1 MKIVVAGGDGYIG
14 WPLSLKLANN
24 YPHAE
29 IIIIDNG
36 LKRKLI
42 KEQGTESVTPILPLK
57 NRVEEANKEKIFQ
70 KLSFKDFDVSSD
82 ELAKFMAK
90 ERPNIFYHLAQIPS
104 APYSMANVDGAV
116 NTIVNNE
123 IGNTRLAWAVRKY
136 CPECHIIKLGSF
148 GEYFAEELDVAEGY
162 FCPEYNGKKSTVPVP
177 YPRKADDI
185 YHITKINDSNIL
197 AMATSQWNLKVTE
210 IMQATIFGIGTE
222 ETDLKESLYNRFDCD
237 SNFGTVVNRF
247 VAQAILK
254 KELTIYGTGKQ
265 RTGLMYLEDAVESL
279 ASLADLDIKFG
290 EHKIIN
296 HLSEKDF
303 CINEIADMVIK
314 CANKYGLS
322 IVAKHGDNPR
332 HENVLEKKNYSIETS
347 YRKAITPMEI
357 AISEML
363 QIAEKYKERITPEL
377 VRVGK
382 TWF

>member
-14 WPLSLKLANN
+14 WPLSLKLAKN
-24 YPHAE
+24 YPNAK

-36 LKRKLI
+36 LKRRLI
-42 KEQGTESVTPILPLK
+42 EKQSTESITPILSLE
-57 NRVEEANKEKIFQ
+57 NRVKEANAEVSFKN
-70 KLSFKDFDVSSD
+70 LSFRDIDVSSE
-82 ELAKFMAK
+82 ELAKFMAL

-104 APYSMANVDGAV
+104 APYSMANVNGAV
-116 NTIVNNE
+116 HTLVNNE
-123 IGNTRLAWAVRKY
+123 VGNTRLAWAVRKY

-148 GEYFAEELDVAEGY
+148 GEYFADELDVAEGY
-162 FCPEYNGKKSTVPVP
+162 FCPEYKGKKSTVPVP
-177 YPRKADDI
+177 YPRRADDV

-222 ETDLKESLYNRFDCD
+222 ETLLKESLYNRFDCD

-265 RTGLMYLEDAVESL
+265 RTGLMYLRDAIESL
-279 ASLADLDIKFG
+279 VSLVDLDSKFG

-296 HLSEKDF
+296 HVSEKDF
-303 CINEIADMVIK
+303 CINEIADVVIN
-314 CANKYGLS
+314 CANKYGIK

-332 HENVLEKKNYSIETS
+332 SENVLEKKKYSIESS
-347 YRKAITPMEI
+347 YAKSITPIET
-357 AISEML
+357 AISEMIQL
-363 QIAEKYKERITPEL
+363 ADRYKDRISPEF
-377 VRVGK
+377 VGVGK